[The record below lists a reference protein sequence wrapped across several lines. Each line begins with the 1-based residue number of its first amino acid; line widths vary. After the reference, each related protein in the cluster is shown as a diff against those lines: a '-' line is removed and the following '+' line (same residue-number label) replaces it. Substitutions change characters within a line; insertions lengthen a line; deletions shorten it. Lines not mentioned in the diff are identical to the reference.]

1 MPDCNKLT
9 ANCHLLNHWNP
20 AIFHFMN
27 ALDITVLLT
36 NPHFETM
43 DALLLF
49 SKIIILVR
57 ISKTIQKAEIKSK
70 MEDD

>member
-1 MPDCNKLT
+1 
-9 ANCHLLNHWNP
+9 
-20 AIFHFMN
+20 MN